1 VLKTAR
7 KTKLSEDKLPYIAE
21 CIELGMSYAATAGA
35 IGVTAE
41 SWNNWMN
48 WGKAGIKDPIF
59 SRFYATVREAES
71 KLMFNCLTKLK
82 QVNDTAMNPQSIQ
95 WLLERRFPESFGKR
109 NALEVNSK
117 SESLNLNVN
126 ANINK
131 DDQRMLIVGMMEK
144 LTPKNRL
151 LNSQE

>member
-1 VLKTAR
+1 
-7 KTKLSEDKLPYIAE
+7 
-21 CIELGMSYAATAGA
+21 MSYAATAGA
-35 IGVTAE
+35 IGVTPE
-41 SWNNWMN
+41 SFNNWMN
-48 WGKAGIKDPIF
+48 WGREGIKDPIF
-59 SRFYATVREAES
+59 SRFYATVRESES

-82 QVNDTAMNPQSIQ
+82 QVNDTAMAPQSIQ

-126 ANINK
+126 ANIDKN
-131 DDQRMLIVGMMEK
+131 DQRMLIVGMMEK
-144 LTPKNRL
+144 LSPKTRL